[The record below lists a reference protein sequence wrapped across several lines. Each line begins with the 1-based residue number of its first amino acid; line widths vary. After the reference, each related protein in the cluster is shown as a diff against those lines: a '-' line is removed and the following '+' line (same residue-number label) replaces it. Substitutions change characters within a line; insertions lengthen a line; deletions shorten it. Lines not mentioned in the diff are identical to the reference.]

1 MNDQDILMGLQAC
14 IFRVQQRLERI
25 ERFLG
30 SHFPLKGPPAPTGR
44 ALSPG
49 ASLLETARILRARKC
64 G

>member
-1 MNDQDILMGLQAC
+1 MNDQDILMGLQTC

-30 SHFPLKGPPAPTGR
+30 SNFPLKGPPVPAGR

-49 ASLLETARILRARKC
+49 ASLLETVKILRARK
-64 G
+64 GG